1 MEQAADSSP
10 RTAGRTAVEIR
21 CTGHLR
27 AAVGTGKMEFSFAGD
42 TLRDLLEAFFAEY
55 DVRDMI
61 LAETEADA
69 TATGWAP
76 APDELPGTWRKNPEG
91 EQTREFVRVTVNG
104 VFNEHLAGLDTEI
117 EAGDRVALMYPFV
130 FCV

>member
-10 RTAGRTAVEIR
+10 RTAGQTTVEIR
-21 CTGHLR
+21 CTGHVR
-27 AAVGTGKMEFSFAGD
+27 SAVGTGKMAFSFAGD

-76 APDELPGTWRKNPEG
+76 APNELPGTWRKNPEG
-91 EQTREFVRVTVNG
+91 EQTKPFVRVTVNG
-104 VFNEHLAGLDTEI
+104 VFNEHLAGLDTKI
-117 EAGDRVALMYPFV
+117 EEGDRVALMYPFV

>member
-1 MEQAADSSP
+1 
-10 RTAGRTAVEIR
+10 
-21 CTGHLR
+21 
-27 AAVGTGKMEFSFAGD
+27 MEFSFAGD